1 MINGHGAESA
11 IRGELLSTSVKKLL
25 LDRIMRGHYKP
36 GERIIELQL
45 SKELGTSQSPVREAL
60 RDLAAIG
67 IVTIHSRRG
76 ARVRLPTGKELSD
89 ISLVRSEIDALAA
102 TLAAPLLDE
111 DVLGQLREAYAEM
124 ERHHADGNHVA
135 LTQSDAQFHRLIV
148 TTSANQAIQ
157 HVFDQLEPFARTFIT
172 LTLPRANVTSII
184 GEHKLILDALEKR
197 DASLAARR
205 AREHQLNVSALFRDH
220 YESGDRVNDDGP
232 DAGRRA

>member
-1 MINGHGAESA
+1 VINGHGVESA

-25 LDRIMRGHYKP
+25 LDRIMSGHYKP

-76 ARVRLPTGKELSD
+76 ARVRLPTSKELSD

-102 TLAAPLLDE
+102 TLASPLVDE
-111 DVLGQLREAYAEM
+111 DVLGQLRKAYADM
-124 ERHHADGNHVA
+124 ERHHAEGNHLA
-135 LTQSDAQFHRLIV
+135 LTQADAQFHRLIV
-148 TTSANQAIQ
+148 MTSANQAIQ

-172 LTLPRANVTSII
+172 LTLPKANVQSII

-205 AREHQLNVSALFRDH
+205 AREHQLNVSVLFRDH
-220 YESGDRVNDDGP
+220 FDSGGP
-232 DAGRRA
+232 GD

>member
-1 MINGHGAESA
+1 MINGHGVESA

-25 LDRIMRGHYKP
+25 LERIMSGHYKP

-76 ARVRLPTGKELSD
+76 ARVRLPTSKELSD

-102 TLAAPLLDE
+102 TLAAPLVDE
-111 DVLGQLREAYAEM
+111 EVLGQLRTAYDDM
-124 ERHHADGNHVA
+124 ERHHAEGNHVA
-135 LTQSDAQFHRLIV
+135 LTQADAQFHRLIV
-148 TTSANQAIQ
+148 LTSANQAIQ

-172 LTLPRANVTSII
+172 LTLPKADVRSII
-184 GEHKLILDALEKR
+184 GEHKLILDALEER
-197 DASLAARR
+197 DAPLAASR
-205 AREHQLNVSALFRDH
+205 ARTHQLNVSVLFRDH
-220 YESGDRVNDDGP
+220 FDTEV
-232 DAGRRA
+232 DA

>member
-1 MINGHGAESA
+1 MIDGQGVESG
-11 IRGELLSTSVKKLL
+11 IGGELLSTSVKRLL
-25 LDRIMRGHYKP
+25 LDRIMRGYYKP

-76 ARVRLPTGKELSD
+76 ARVRLPTSKELAD

-102 TLAAPLLDE
+102 RLAATLLDE
-111 DVLGQLREAYAEM
+111 GVLVQLRDACAEM
-124 ERHHADGNHVA
+124 ERHQADGDHVA
-135 LTQSDAQFHRLIV
+135 MTQADARFHRLIV

-172 LTLPRANVTSII
+172 LTLPRADTTAII
-184 GEHKLILDALEKR
+184 GEHRLILEALERR
-197 DASLAARR
+197 DASLAARH
-205 AREHQLNVSALFRDH
+205 ARDHQLNVSTLFRDH
-220 YESGDRVNDDGP
+220 FQSEDLVTGTGP
-232 DAGRRA
+232 ASPA